1 MRFGP
6 GGIYSERQTAIQEF
20 MPAIERAGYHIT
32 AKIASLWN
40 NERDEATL
48 FGGLDQKSELLMR
61 KLWRYVTHLSSSSYD
76 THVSSSERA
85 ADAQALAVCQY

>member
-1 MRFGP
+1 MRFGS
-6 GGIYSERQTAIQEF
+6 GGMYSERQKVISDWL
-20 MPAIERAGYHIT
+20 PDIESAGYHIT

-61 KLWRYVTHLSSSSYD
+61 KLWRYVTHVSSSSYD